1 MNLTLEGCRLR
12 QKHLLEKVQ
21 DVDYVV
27 ITDPRNIFY
36 FTGHYASHLNL
47 GGWGHNYLLLDT
59 HNGES
64 LLLTHNFFAPAP
76 DAVAADK
83 LEVWTW
89 YDSASYSGNAI
100 FPEGLAELNRRLE
113 RFREKRAGI
122 EAGWF
127 PHGAIVSETVDIT
140 YRILD
145 LRRQKHPDE
154 LAMIREAI
162 RAVEAGHRAARQM
175 IRPGVTEM
183 DVYNAICG
191 AIAIDAG
198 HPILPTGDYVSGERT
213 YAIGGPPTLRKLQA
227 GELIILDVAP
237 IVNGYRADFTATV
250 SVDGQLTAK
259 QKALETA
266 LLAAI
271 AAGESKLKAGARCV
285 DVYQAVRTGLGDF
298 AEGFVHHAGH
308 GLGLGHP
315 EAPYFVPYSDEVLR
329 AGDVMTLEPGSY
341 GADFGARIE
350 RNYLITEQGFENLTH
365 HSITF
370 T

>member
-1 MNLTLEGCRLR
+1 MTLTLEGCRRR
-12 QKHLLEKVQ
+12 QQLLLEKVQ

-36 FTGHYASHLNL
+36 FTGHYASQLNL
-47 GGWGHNYLLLDT
+47 GGWGHNYLILDT

-76 DAVAADK
+76 DAVAVDK

-89 YDSASYSGNAI
+89 YDAVHNSGNAI
-100 FPEGLAELNRRLE
+100 FPEGLRELNARLGA
-113 RFREKRAGI
+113 FQGKKAGI

-127 PHGAIVSETVDIT
+127 PHGARVGETVDIT

-162 RAVEAGHRAARQM
+162 RTVEAGHRAARQV
-175 IRPGVTEM
+175 IRPGVTEI
-183 DVYNAICG
+183 DVFNAVC
-191 AIAIDAG
+191 AAMVMEVG
-198 HPILPTGDYVSGERT
+198 HPILPIGDFVSGERT
-213 YAIGGPPTLRKLQA
+213 YTVGGPPTSRKLAA
-227 GELIILDVAP
+227 GELMIVDITPV
-237 IVNGYRADFTATV
+237 VNGYRADFTATIA
-250 SVDGQLTAK
+250 VDGQLTPK

-266 LLAAI
+266 LLEAI
-271 AAGESKLKAGARCV
+271 AAGESKLKAGVRCA
-285 DVYQAVRTGLGDF
+285 DVYQAVRAGLGDF
-298 AEGFVHHAGH
+298 AEGLVHHAGH

-315 EAPYFVPYSDEVLR
+315 EAPYFVTHSDEILR
-329 AGDVMTLEPGSY
+329 AGDVVTLEPGSY
-341 GADFGARIE
+341 GAGFGGRVE

-365 HSITF
+365 HSLTF